1 MSRANPAIIGAF
13 IIGAVVLAIAG
24 LLVFGS
30 GKFFQDTV
38 RSVAYFEG
46 SLQGLQV
53 GASVNFRGV
62 KVGTVVDIRT
72 TFDSKELA
80 IRTPVFFEFPRERKS
95 RLATSDTSPK
105 MSDEDFTALIQHG
118 LRAQLQTESLVTGL
132 LFVQLDIYPDAPPT
146 QQVIDPLTGLIEIPT
161 VPTTLEEVTQTAR
174 RAIAKL
180 AELPLEQ
187 MVADLAQTL
196 QSITQLVGAPELKD
210 AVLHLSLTMKDTQ
223 QLVQNLD
230 TQVERMAASV
240 TMAFGNIDKLATD
253 AQPLVRNL
261 AKQVER
267 VASSAH
273 TTLGNFSKL
282 AQHTDSQLPALL
294 TSLTETSTAARG
306 TLTDAQDTLGAVE
319 KFLAPNAPVGYEL
332 VQALQ
337 ELSSAAR
344 SLRVLADY
352 LERYPNAVLFGR
364 NETRKK

>member
-1 MSRANPAIIGAF
+1 
-13 IIGAVVLAIAG
+13 
-24 LLVFGS
+24 
-30 GKFFQDTV
+30 
-38 RSVAYFEG
+38 
-46 SLQGLQV
+46 
-53 GASVNFRGV
+53 
-62 KVGTVVDIRT
+62 
-72 TFDSKELA
+72 
-80 IRTPVFFEFPRERKS
+80 
-95 RLATSDTSPK
+95 
-105 MSDEDFTALIQHG
+105 

-146 QQVIDPLTGLIEIPT
+146 QKVIDPFTGLIEIPT

-187 MVADLAQTL
+187 IVADLAQTL
-196 QSITQLVGAPELKD
+196 QSVTQLVSAPELKD
-210 AVLHLSLTMKDTQ
+210 AILHLSRTMKDTQ
-223 QLVQNLD
+223 QLVQNLNK
-230 TQVERMAASV
+230 QVDRIASS
-240 TMAFGNIDKLATD
+240 TTTAFGNIGKLATD

-261 AKQVER
+261 EKQVER

-294 TSLTETSTAARG
+294 TSLTETSTAAHG
-306 TLTDAQDTLGAVE
+306 TLTDAQDTLEAVE
-319 KFLAPNAPVGYEL
+319 KFLAPNAPIGYEL